1 MAPYLV
7 PEVINH
13 SPAILPLGVFLHHNI
28 ADRRTVNITWSAHH
42 REESYPLLPKRRNHG
57 IAGSPSKKIQ
67 VYWYEEQ
74 RKMDSANGES
84 VKEIEE

>member
-28 ADRRTVNITWSAHH
+28 ADRRTVNITWSAYHE
-42 REESYPLLPKRRNHG
+42 EESYPLSLARRNLG
-57 IAGSPSKKIQ
+57 IASSGIRRTRYIRKILLLSN
-67 VYWYEEQ
+67 VIFFCH
-74 RKMDSANGES
+74 S
-84 VKEIEE
+84 